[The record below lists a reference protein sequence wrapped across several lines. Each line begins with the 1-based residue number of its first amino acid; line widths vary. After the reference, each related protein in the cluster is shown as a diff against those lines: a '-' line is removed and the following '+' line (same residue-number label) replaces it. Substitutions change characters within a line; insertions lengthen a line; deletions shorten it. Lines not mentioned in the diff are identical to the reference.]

1 MVEYVIA
8 TIVTVIVCFLLMYRF
23 FNRKTSNTDDAGR
36 YELLLSDKGRL
47 EGEISQLQQALKLE
61 QEKSVDQMNRISILI
76 KQNSEYETTVKHLR
90 DQLDKQEKNLEDLQK
105 RFTVEFENVANKI
118 FEEKTQK
125 FTVQNK
131 ENLGELLKPFSERI
145 KHFETTVR
153 ETQVETAKERTSLAE
168 QIKQLTSLNN
178 KMLEDAQNLTKA
190 LKGDNKA
197 QGNWGEF
204 VLERILEVSG
214 LIKDQEYYTQHS
226 DKNAEGNLVRPDI
239 VIKLPEEKHLIIDSK
254 VSLVAYE
261 AYINS
266 EDDLERERFLKEHL
280 LSMKTHVKQLSEKNY
295 QSSVGL
301 NSPEFV
307 LLFVPIESSF
317 SLAIQTDND
326 LYKFAWEKKVVIVSP
341 STLLATLRTIASVWK
356 QERQTKNAAE
366 IARQAG
372 TMYDKFVSF
381 LDDLEKI
388 GRALD
393 TGKKT
398 YDEAFNKLKSGRG
411 NLIGKSEKLRELGAK
426 VSKRIPVK
434 YLDDDDKPLLDDS
447 SE

>member
-1 MVEYVIA
+1 LLYSNSGNDEKGKNYE
-8 TIVTVIVCFLLMYRF
+8 TV
-23 FNRKTSNTDDAGR
+23 
-36 YELLLSDKGRL
+36 LSEKSRL
-47 EGEISQLQQALKLE
+47 EGLNDRLQNELQQKQNQISE
-61 QEKSVDQMNRISILI
+61 QNKRSDELI
-76 KQNSEYETTVKHLR
+76 KRNSEYETTIKHLR
-90 DQLDKQEKNLEDLQK
+90 ETLDTQQKNLEELQK
-105 RFTVEFENVANKI
+105 KFTVEFENVANKI

-145 KHFETTVR
+145 KLFETAVR

-168 QIKQLTSLNN
+168 QIKHLTGLNN

-190 LKGDNKA
+190 LRGDNKA

-214 LIKDQEYYTQHS
+214 LIKDQEYFTQHS
-226 DKNAEGNLVRPDI
+226 DTNAEGNLVRPDV
-239 VIKLPEEKHLIIDSK
+239 VIKLPEEKHIVIDSK

-261 AYINS
+261 SYVNS
-266 EDDLERERFLKEHL
+266 DSESERQGYLKEHL
-280 LSMKTHVKQLSEKNY
+280 LSVKTHIKQLSEKNY
-295 QSSVGL
+295 QSSIGL
-301 NSPEFV
+301 NTPEFV

-317 SLAIQTDND
+317 SVAIQADND
-326 LYKFAWEKKVVIVSP
+326 LYKYAWERKVVIVSP
-341 STLLATLRTIASVWK
+341 STLLATLRTVASVWK

-372 TMYDKFVSF
+372 AMYDKFVIF
-381 LDDLEKI
+381 LEDLEKI

-398 YDEAFNKLKSGRG
+398 YDDAINKLNTGKG
-411 NLIGKSEKLRELGAK
+411 NLIRRSEKLRELGAK
-426 VSKRIPVK
+426 ISKHIPEQ
-434 YLDDDDKPLLDDS
+434 YLDEDDDDQPLIESD
-447 SE
+447 EE